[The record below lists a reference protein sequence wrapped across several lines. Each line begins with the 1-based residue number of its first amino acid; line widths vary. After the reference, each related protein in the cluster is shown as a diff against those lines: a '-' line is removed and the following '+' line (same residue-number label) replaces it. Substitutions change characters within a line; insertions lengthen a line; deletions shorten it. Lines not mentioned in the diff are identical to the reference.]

1 MAAIVKEGQ
10 FQQLVMGIYPTKID
24 MIQRLLVPLQ
34 VVGKPRREADFRRQF
49 GAQVIA
55 IEESDGSIQCPP
67 DPDTPLQTSRCL
79 VAIVWQRES

>member
-1 MAAIVKEGQ
+1 MLRKGSYSR
-10 FQQLVMGIYPTKID
+10 LVMGTSATKID

-55 IEESDGSIQCPP
+55 IEESDGSIQRPP